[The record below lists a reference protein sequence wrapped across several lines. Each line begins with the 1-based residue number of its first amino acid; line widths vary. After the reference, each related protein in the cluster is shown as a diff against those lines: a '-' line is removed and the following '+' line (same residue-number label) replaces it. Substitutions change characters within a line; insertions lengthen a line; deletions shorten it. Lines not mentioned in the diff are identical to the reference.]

1 MNYRH
6 RYFATVACIASFT
19 AMLMPQIAKAD
30 PTVTAV
36 DLPALVSDEELD
48 KLRGGFVVS
57 GLGINFGADIRTY
70 VNGELLLQTVLNL
83 NDEGAHTTQTAAAGL
98 SPVDVSALENGVLS
112 NGNIRMKVGD
122 TPVYLLN
129 NGQTAIVHETTN
141 GVQNMLINT
150 ANGFEAVQEVDAT
163 LSLSGY
169 ENFNSNLM
177 MDRLGSALDD
187 VAGHAAI
194 GALGN

>member
-1 MNYRH
+1 MKYRQNL
-6 RYFATVACIASFT
+6 FATVACIAFSS
-19 AMLMPQIAKAD
+19 ALLIPQTAKAD
-30 PTVTAV
+30 PVAAV
-36 DLPALVSDEELD
+36 GLPALVPDEDLD

-70 VNGELLLQTVLNL
+70 VNGDLMLQTVLNWS
-83 NDEGAHTTQTAAAGL
+83 DEGAHTTQTAAAGL

-129 NGQTAIVHETTN
+129 NGQTAIVHETAN

-150 ANGFEAVQEVDAT
+150 ANGFEAIQEVDAT
-163 LSLSGY
+163 LTLSGY
-169 ENFNSNLM
+169 ENFNSDMM
-177 MDRLGSALDD
+177 MDRIGSALSDI
-187 VAGHAAI
+187 AGQAGI